1 MNESKQKHRE
11 TTIWQRRFWEHQI
24 RDEVDYHHHFDYI
37 HYNPVKH
44 GWVEQVKDWPYST
57 FHNYVKKGFYPIN
70 WGCETVRFS
79 DQEFGESWGGGQAG
93 G

>member
-1 MNESKQKHRE
+1 M
-11 TTIWQRRFWEHQI
+11 
-24 RDEVDYHHHFDYI
+24 
-37 HYNPVKH
+37 KH
-44 GWVEQVKDWPYST
+44 GWVKQVKDWPYST
-57 FHNYVKKGFYPIN
+57 FHNYVKKGFYPTN